1 MKELKSIGLLVLIG
15 VVGMTALTC
24 SAQSSTGPLGK
35 IRKIRFM
42 QDDAQLYMVTKVYQ
56 LKHVAA
62 ADIVPWI
69 LGAVSRYDHNSQV
82 ERLKYKFKKEMYIV
96 VTTAPE
102 MMPYVDK
109 LVAAMDIPSPKD
121 ANGSVIQGTGI
132 YRFSYR
138 PKNRSTEEMVEILND
153 AVKSGDGI
161 VYRNA
166 DSNIIYWKD
175 SYSDGKTVFTWAKN
189 LDRPVPQVNLTIKV
203 YELRESTLRD
213 LGIDYLAWKNGPGL
227 NLFGIG
233 AEALN
238 FRAADAVLNTL
249 TSQAV
254 DVLGNFNWGYGAF
267 FVAPQFDLSFVKL
280 LQQSGKA
287 KVAGT
292 ASITMIN
299 KKGSYSVEF
308 SPAFQ
313 NIVKDQDNDK
323 SSIDQGADAS
333 IALTVTNPTICF
345 QAPPNMVQ
353 FKTGIIPYTKEAY
366 EQDFKGSVLFDYNI
380 AMSSV
385 VERNNFGQELSDT
398 SLVESD
404 LTLEMKSEKLL
415 ATWNREQEVE
425 QNIGIPFLCEIPV
438 LKYIFG
444 STTKV
449 KEKVYFYVTAEAN
462 LVHPESALSKFAGR
476 IITDAQMEK
485 LNKK

>member
-1 MKELKSIGLLVLIG
+1 
-15 VVGMTALTC
+15 
-24 SAQSSTGPLGK
+24 
-35 IRKIRFM
+35 
-42 QDDAQLYMVTKVYQ
+42 
-56 LKHVAA
+56 
-62 ADIVPWI
+62 
-69 LGAVSRYDHNSQV
+69 
-82 ERLKYKFKKEMYIV
+82 
-96 VTTAPE
+96 
-102 MMPYVDK
+102 
-109 LVAAMDIPSPKD
+109 
-121 ANGSVIQGTGI
+121 
-132 YRFSYR
+132 
-138 PKNRSTEEMVEILND
+138 MVEILND

-366 EQDFKGSVLFDYNI
+366 EQDFKGSVLFDYSI

-404 LTLEMKSEKLL
+404 LTLEMKTEKLL